1 MIIDILLIILI
12 VIILLG
18 AIILSAMAFLE
29 GEISTG
35 FGAIFIGLFLAG
47 IVSVPF
53 IALDKKSGMTIG
65 TITSV
70 DKNFFGETTSV
81 YIKTTENSEEKYCVE
96 DEKVIE
102 EAKKNIGK
110 LVKITYGQRVG
121 FYSITK
127 CHDAPID
134 SIEFMEN
141 IGYN

>member
-1 MIIDILLIILI
+1 MIVDILLIII
-12 VIILLG
+12 MVIIILG

-35 FGAIFIGLFLAG
+35 FGAIFVGLFLVG
-47 IVSVPF
+47 VVSVPF

-70 DKNFFGETTSV
+70 DKNFFGESTSV
-81 YIKTTENSEEKYCVE
+81 YIKTTENKEEKYCVE
-96 DEKVIE
+96 DSRVIE
-102 EAKKNIGK
+102 DAKKNIGK
-110 LVKITYGQRVG
+110 IVKITYGQRVG
-121 FYSITK
+121 FYSITR

-141 IGYN
+141 VEYN